1 MSLIGAIL
9 SSTMSL
15 QKPFRGRRVGI
26 ELAMK
31 QIGKDWTT
39 RRLTMKTHLMIA
51 LIALVVSACASKRDV
66 ASVQEERNYD
76 EFQHARM
83 IDGAASRIR

>member
-1 MSLIGAIL
+1 
-9 SSTMSL
+9 
-15 QKPFRGRRVGI
+15 
-26 ELAMK
+26 
-31 QIGKDWTT
+31 
-39 RRLTMKTHLMIA
+39 MKTHFLIL

-76 EFQHARM
+76 EFQHAQM